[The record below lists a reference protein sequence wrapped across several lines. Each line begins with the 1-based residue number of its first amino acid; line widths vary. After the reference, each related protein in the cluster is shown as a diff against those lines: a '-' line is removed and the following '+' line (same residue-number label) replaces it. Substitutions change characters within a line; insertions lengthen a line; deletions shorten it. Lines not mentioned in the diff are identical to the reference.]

1 MEGKKQTGSSS
12 SSFTSDLFGSK
23 EYSSS
28 STGIFGS
35 IFAPA
40 SPKVL
45 GRESLRFEVDEKKQD
60 SADDAWNTKSGT
72 PTSDLTSKM
81 NEVHQSIMGVK
92 ISIIILRLPIP
103 QARTRCSK
111 RMDLKMTQAVLQ
123 EEIGGR
129 GASITKFSRAMAYIY
144 LGIKASYRVVV

>member
-12 SSFTSDLFGSK
+12 SSFTSDLFGSN
-23 EYSSS
+23 EYSPS

-45 GRESLRFEVDEKKQD
+45 GRESLRFEVAEKKQD

-72 PTSDLTSKM
+72 PASGMINMHHGYAGRYDVFRMNWKVSLITSRFARYFKKDGPEDDTGSASRGNWWQGM
-81 NEVHQSIMGVK
+81 N
-92 ISIIILRLPIP
+92 
-103 QARTRCSK
+103 C
-111 RMDLKMTQAVLQ
+111 
-123 EEIGGR
+123 
-129 GASITKFSRAMAYIY
+129 
-144 LGIKASYRVVV
+144 